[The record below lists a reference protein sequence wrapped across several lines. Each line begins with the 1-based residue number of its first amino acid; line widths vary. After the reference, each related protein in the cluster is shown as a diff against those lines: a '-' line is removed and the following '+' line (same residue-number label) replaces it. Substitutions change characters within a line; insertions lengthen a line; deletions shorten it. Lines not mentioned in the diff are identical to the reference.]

1 MTLQYWKHWHKT
13 WLFISI
19 YLLIEPFIITFKCYD
34 RNNYQWSYIA
44 MKKHL
49 IGIKIRIAIMA
60 YILWK
65 LYHIVFFAAE
75 KIIFL
80 SKAKHLYQKR
90 YWCYFLCSCCDHS
103 LIIGYFIKY
112 MFLLLVCE
120 WFLRYKR
127 RQQFVT
133 TKHTIHTY
141 KSQLEHV
148 SFDSFQN

>member
-19 YLLIEPFIITFKCYD
+19 YLSIEPFIITFKCYD

-49 IGIKIRIAIMA
+49 IGIKIRIMA

-103 LIIGYFIKY
+103 LIIGYFMKIYVFAFSLWMISSIQKKATICY
-112 MFLLLVCE
+112 DKT
-120 WFLRYKR
+120 Y
-127 RQQFVT
+127 
-133 TKHTIHTY
+133 HTHI
-141 KSQLEHV
+141 
-148 SFDSFQN
+148 

>member
-13 WLFISI
+13 WLFISL
-19 YLLIEPFIITFKCYD
+19 YLSIEPFIITFKCYD
-34 RNNYQWSYIA
+34 RNNYQRSYIA

-49 IGIKIRIAIMA
+49 IGIKIRIIMA

-103 LIIGYFIKY
+103 LIIGYFMKIYVFAFSLWMISSIQKKATICY
-112 MFLLLVCE
+112 DKT
-120 WFLRYKR
+120 Y
-127 RQQFVT
+127 
-133 TKHTIHTY
+133 HTHI
-141 KSQLEHV
+141 
-148 SFDSFQN
+148 